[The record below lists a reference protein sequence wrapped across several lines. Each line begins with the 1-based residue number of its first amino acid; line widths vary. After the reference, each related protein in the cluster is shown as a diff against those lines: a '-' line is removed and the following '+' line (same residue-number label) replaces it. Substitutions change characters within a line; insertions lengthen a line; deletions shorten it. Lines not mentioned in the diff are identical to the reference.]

1 MKQSRIILMLGLLSL
16 ILALG
21 GLVPGV
27 VAQDSLELESLSI
40 ALWPEFDQPEMLVIY
55 QGSLAPETALP
66 AAVEIRIPARVGRPT
81 AMAFLSAA
89 GERLNQQYTTRVEGE
104 FVIVSFELTATGF
117 QLEYYDDLPVQDDLV
132 REYDFAYTA
141 DYAIADLSVEF
152 QLPRTGEGLTVEP
165 QEGVAQAGTDGL
177 LYHRLQREAVEA
189 AETMAWTFRYEKRD
203 DELTNPPSSQAG
215 AVPTQVA
222 APAGTTGDDGNST
235 VLIFVVAFVALIA
248 VGAAAFWLGRNTRL
262 PAGEPAAGAGRSGRG
277 PLSQRQALDVAFCYK
292 CGAELRPDAD
302 FCHKC
307 GAPVRG

>member
-189 AETMAWTFRYEKRD
+189 AETFID
-203 DELTNPPSSQAG
+203 DQGLQARTC
-215 AVPTQVA
+215 P
-222 APAGTTGDDGNST
+222 
-235 VLIFVVAFVALIA
+235 
-248 VGAAAFWLGRNTRL
+248 LGQDLR
-262 PAGEPAAGAGRSGRG
+262 
-277 PLSQRQALDVAFCYK
+277 QRQADGEIYPECLPAREHFIVARS
-292 CGAELRPDAD
+292 GAVAD
-302 FCHKC
+302 LNVQGLAQIIPLFI
-307 GAPVRG
+307 PVLSLSDKAH